1 MDRRTACITLAA
13 LSSLA
18 RVPARA
24 QATRIARIA
33 WASISRADPGSPFLQ
48 GFRSR
53 FAELGWVEG
62 RNLVLDTW
70 WADGSAER
78 LKELVPQIV
87 ASRPD
92 VIVATGRSTVQYF
105 MDANMQVPVAF
116 TFSADVVVAN
126 VVKSW
131 SRPGVNRT
139 GVSFFSLE
147 LVPKRLALMKELL
160 PSMKRV
166 AIVGWPP
173 HPGELLEVE
182 AAKSAT
188 AKLGLLYDYYGV
200 NSASELDAAFEAI
213 ALSKADAI
221 LAFAGTIAALHADR
235 FAAFAARSRIPT
247 ASAWAD
253 FAEKGNLMTYGPV
266 LRESFVNLAGI
277 VDRILKGANPADI
290 PVEQPTKLELV
301 INMKTAKLLGLAIP
315 PAIRARIDRVIE

>member
-92 VIVATGRSTVQYF
+92 VIVATGGPTVRYF
-105 MDANMQVPVAF
+105 MDANIQVPVAF
-116 TFSADVVVAN
+116 TLSADVVVAN

-173 HPGELLEVE
+173 HAGELLELE

-188 AKLGLLYDYYGV
+188 AQLGLLYDYYGV
-200 NSASELDAAFEAI
+200 NSPPNWMRRSRPSRYRKPTPF
-213 ALSKADAI
+213 S
-221 LAFAGTIAALHADR
+221 R
-235 FAAFAARSRIPT
+235 SQARSRRCTPT
-247 ASAWAD
+247 AS
-253 FAEKGNLMTYGPV
+253 
-266 LRESFVNLAGI
+266 LRS
-277 VDRILKGANPADI
+277 R
-290 PVEQPTKLELV
+290 LEAVFRPLP
-301 INMKTAKLLGLAIP
+301 LGRTSRRKAT
-315 PAIRARIDRVIE
+315 